1 MATNSVEEI
10 KQKVDRLIVAYQ
22 SNLKELE
29 ELRAEN
35 SKLRNTLSQN
45 NSTDT
50 DSFEK
55 EQLRKKVD
63 ALISEVD
70 KCVKI
75 MAK

>member
-10 KQKVDRLIVAYQ
+10 KQKVDRLIDAYQ

-45 NSTDT
+45 NSTET

>member
-10 KQKVDRLIVAYQ
+10 KQKVDRLIDAYQ